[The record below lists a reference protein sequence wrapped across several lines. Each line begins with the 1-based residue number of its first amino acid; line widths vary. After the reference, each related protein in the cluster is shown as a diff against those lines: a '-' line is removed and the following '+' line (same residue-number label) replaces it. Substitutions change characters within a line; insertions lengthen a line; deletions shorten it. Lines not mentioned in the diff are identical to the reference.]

1 MQFGCPHVI
10 QSGPMQCEFTQR
22 HTRTGGQPVAFGSV
36 LAVILSGLLLS
47 ACSGTGS
54 LIRIGDGPLGTV
66 ALERLG
72 SRGTTARFSGPPSIF
87 QASHPAEIPPAQT
100 AQLLAGLLIS
110 GIERAKPTDGQGG
123 GYPFFSHEEVSFLA
137 PLISK
142 ALTEAE
148 PNQRVK
154 FAVKDDGMVT
164 DGTLYLYRDVFRVTV
179 AHYRTQ
185 PGQADTRLQSY
196 RLAFRPQE
204 AMVEADVPQS
214 WMIIEPEQ
222 PRIAIAVTALT
233 QLPPVAAP
241 QPVEPASVGE
251 ARPAKPS
258 PAPDQS
264 RLQQEL
270 QATKDLVVK
279 QAEELQRVKEELES
293 TRRQLA
299 EKESAVAKPRPKPNP
314 RKPQLQP

>member
-1 MQFGCPHVI
+1 MQLGFILRPAVCSGHPVTFGW
-10 QSGPMQCEFTQR
+10 
-22 HTRTGGQPVAFGSV
+22 V
-36 LAVILSGLLLS
+36 LAVILAGLLLS
-47 ACSGTGS
+47 ACSGTGA
-54 LIRIGDGPLGTV
+54 LIRVGDGPLGSV
-66 ALERLG
+66 VLERLG
-72 SRGTTARFSGPPSIF
+72 TRGTTARFSSPPNIF

-110 GIERAKPTDGQGG
+110 DIERTKPMEGQEVH
-123 GYPFFSHEEVSFLA
+123 PLFSHEEVAFLA

-154 FAVKDDGMVT
+154 FLVKDDGVVT
-164 DGTLYLYRDVFRVTV
+164 DGTLYLYRNVFRVTV

-185 PGQADTRLQSY
+185 PGQVDTRLLSH
-196 RLAFRPQE
+196 RLAFRPEE
-204 AMVEADVPQS
+204 AKIEADVPQS
-214 WMIIEPEQ
+214 WMIIEPDQ
-222 PRIAIAVTALT
+222 PRIAIAVKALA
-233 QLPPVAAP
+233 QLPPAAAP
-241 QPVEPASVGE
+241 QLVEPVGVGE
-251 ARPAKPS
+251 ARGAKPS
-258 PAPDQS
+258 TAPDLA

-299 EKESAVAKPRPKPNP
+299 EKESGMAKPRRKANPPKSQ
-314 RKPQLQP
+314 PQP